1 MVNNTDEQLKK
12 VLRKQQ
18 ADQPSAIS
26 DHRTLRIHIETAS
39 EKPERKVQFQ
49 EASH

>member
-1 MVNNTDEQLKK
+1 MMNNRDEQLKK

-26 DHRTLRIHIETAS
+26 DHRTLQMHIEAAS
-39 EKPERKVQFQ
+39 EKPEKKVQFQ
-49 EASH
+49 EALH